1 MPSNLTLDAGETAR
15 LLCSASGDPAPQISL
30 QKFGASDFPA
40 ATERRLTVIHE
51 ENAFLITNAKPSDSG
66 IYTCTAESK
75 AGEVKVNATLIV
87 NGKLRKKKKEGK
99 RSYNLISPLV

>member
-87 NGKLRKKKKEGK
+87 NGKLRKKKKKEEEQV
-99 RSYNLISPLV
+99 I